1 MLRKPFMYQQICKQF
16 DTVSFNTWFIFS
28 SDQHNYET
36 IQVLLILGIKSKK
49 KLKTLLKDLSPNNI
63 KTVLSNF
70 YIKSYILITFI
81 HHENI

>member
-1 MLRKPFMYQQICKQF
+1 MLRKHFMYQQICKQF

>member
-1 MLRKPFMYQQICKQF
+1 MLRKHFMYQQICKQF

-70 YIKSYILITFI
+70 YIKSYMLITFI